1 MWDGHNKSFDLVV
14 LFTGNMNFK
23 DGDGRD
29 KYTHLEQ
36 NEIVGR
42 KISNNFFSSVN
53 QVTHILEEYASGE
66 LENLYLWTWGF
77 FEWWKGLGFSTTP
90 TGRRVFG
97 TSCQITPKIFVIFG
111 NNYTTNSSALP
122 CSGLL
127 WAPCPIVWIISI
139 CHTRAGSD
147 SPIAIKLRMA
157 GRKVNLNMAR
167 LLAHEIGHALGASH
181 DDGQ

>member
-77 FEWWKGLGFSTTP
+77 FEW
-90 TGRRVFG
+90 
-97 TSCQITPKIFVIFG
+97 
-111 NNYTTNSSALP
+111 
-122 CSGLL
+122 
-127 WAPCPIVWIISI
+127 
-139 CHTRAGSD
+139 
-147 SPIAIKLRMA
+147 
-157 GRKVNLNMAR
+157 
-167 LLAHEIGHALGASH
+167 
-181 DDGQ
+181 